1 MNYSRPL
8 SNFERVE
15 PLFWWVVPKIH
26 SMYVEND
33 FFFVKCKKD
42 EMKEE
47 RKGKLIRGL
56 QFHPARAVFQWVL
69 SVMTVWSRLNSCGTH
84 ILNNELMNGGDK

>member
-1 MNYSRPL
+1 
-8 SNFERVE
+8 
-15 PLFWWVVPKIH
+15 VVPKIH

-69 SVMTVWSRLNSCGTH
+69 SVMTV
-84 ILNNELMNGGDK
+84 